1 MKIKLLASIL
11 FAFISAFGF
20 SQNDTIPD
28 ILYFNEYLGY
38 VKKFHPIVKQAN
50 LTIDESQ
57 AKLMKSRGAFDPKIE
72 VDYSQKNFK
81 NTQYWEKINGTF
93 KIPTWFGIELKA
105 KIEDNTGD
113 FLNPESYVP
122 NDGLFNAGISIPL
135 AQGLFINDRMASLKQ
150 AKIYRN
156 QAEADRTILV
166 NNLLFEAS
174 VAYFK
179 WLQSFNE
186 YNLYKNFIDNAEFRL
201 KGIEMGVSLGENAK
215 IAATEAKITVNDRK
229 LNLEKSRIK
238 LLKARLMVSTFLWLG
253 DNIPVEIKPNI
264 TPDKNIELIVNDVFK
279 INNTEEN
286 FLQIDSHPKILSINF
301 KKEQLKID
309 RKLKANKLLP
319 KINLDYNFLTD
330 TPNVAN
336 SYSFSDYKG
345 SIYVSFPLFLRKE
358 RGDLK
363 LADLKIQNIN
373 FEFETTQINLKNKIT
388 SLTQEI
394 ESYKLQNSLT
404 KEIVEG
410 NSLLLKSEERKFQ
423 LGESSLFMV
432 NTRENKLIEYHLKV
446 ISLQNSF
453 LETKAK
459 LFNVLSINPDI

>member
-1 MKIKLLASIL
+1 MKVLISIS
-11 FAFISAFGF
+11 FIFFSAIGF

-50 LTIDESQ
+50 LIIDESQ

-105 KIEDNTGD
+105 QIEDNSGNY
-113 FLNPESYVP
+113 LNPESFVP
-122 NDGLFNAGISIPL
+122 DDGLFNAGISIPL

-156 QAEADRTILV
+156 QAEVDRNILV
-166 NNLLFEAS
+166 NTILYEAS
-174 VAYFK
+174 VAYFD
-179 WLQSFNE
+179 WLQSFKE
-186 YNLYKNFIDNAEFRL
+186 YNLYKDFISNAEFRL

-215 IAATEAKITVNDRK
+215 ISATEAKITVNDRK

-238 LLKARLMVSTFLWLG
+238 LLKSRLKLSTFLWLG
-253 DNIPVEIKPNI
+253 NNIPVEIKPNI
-264 TPDKNIELIVNDVFK
+264 NPDTNIELIVNEVFK
-279 INNTEEN
+279 INNLEDDY
-286 FLQIDSHPKILSINF
+286 LQIDAHPKILSLNF
-301 KKEQLKID
+301 KKEQLEID
-309 RKLKANKLLP
+309 RRLKANKLLP
-319 KINLDYNFLTD
+319 KINLEYNFLTD
-330 TPNVAN
+330 TPNIAN
-336 SYSFSDYKG
+336 SYSFADYKG
-345 SIYVSFPLFLRKE
+345 SVYVSFPLFLRKE

-363 LADLKIQNIN
+363 LTDLKLQNIN
-373 FEFETTQINLKNKIT
+373 LEFETTQIKLRNKIKAL
-388 SLTQEI
+388 SQEI

-404 KEIVEG
+404 KEMVEG
-410 NSLLLKSEERKFQ
+410 NTLLLKSEERKFQ

-432 NTRENKLIEYHLKV
+432 NTRENKLIDYHLKM
-446 ISLQNSF
+446 IRLQNSF